1 MPGTT
6 AEAWL
11 RVVVFKNLRLIL
23 CVCFGKISKIKVD
36 NLWCFSQLFIKMC
49 ANDIRGFHVWSNTCC
64 RQPRENSPG
73 VTSKLEHSWQLTA
86 QTQSILLREDVGF
99 QWSFV
104 QHVDKSL
111 ARITY
116 GCDTKPVGTW
126 FCCGIDCRCVKW
138 LSRVIN
144 MMVFAD
150 FFVDSPLDFC
160 RHSLTPMSFS
170 HSTAVHQ
177 DFTPGRYTWWKWAST
192 MLPLEPFRFSG
203 ATLFSILL
211 VGNQNH
217 RTQVD
222 LYWKGKYMGNQ
233 KNSELAISRLFVD
246 FPSLMCPQ
254 SQTVL
259 QP

>member
-1 MPGTT
+1 MILYRLQIYQFYGQTVPSTGIHHQMGS
-6 AEAWL
+6 
-11 RVVVFKNLRLIL
+11 RVYECEV
-23 CVCFGKISKIKVD
+23 
-36 NLWCFSQLFIKMC
+36 SQLGPKI
-49 ANDIRGFHVWSNTCC
+49 
-64 RQPRENSPG
+64 
-73 VTSKLEHSWQLTA
+73 
-86 QTQSILLREDVGF
+86 
-99 QWSFV
+99 
-104 QHVDKSL
+104 
-111 ARITY
+111 Y
-116 GCDTKPVGTW
+116 GCDTNPFGTW
-126 FCCGIDCRCVKW
+126 FCCDIDDTCVKW
-138 LSRVIN
+138 VSRVIN

-150 FFVDSPLDFC
+150 IFLWDSPLAF
-160 RHSLTPMSFS
+160 RRQSPTFASFS
-170 HSTAVHQ
+170 HSTAVLDQ

-233 KNSELAISRLFVD
+233 KNSELAISRVFVD